1 MNSLKVLHL
10 HIFNIC
16 NKIYLLFYIF
26 NEMIFILYL
35 YIKQQKRAHQKYTL
49 PHSFISSLRN
59 KENFKEKI
67 ITKFVFLLVLDCL

>member
-26 NEMIFILYL
+26 NEMIFI
-35 YIKQQKRAHQKYTL
+35 YIFIYKTTKESTPEVY
-49 PHSFISSLRN
+49 PPSFIYQ
-59 KENFKEKI
+59 
-67 ITKFVFLLVLDCL
+67 